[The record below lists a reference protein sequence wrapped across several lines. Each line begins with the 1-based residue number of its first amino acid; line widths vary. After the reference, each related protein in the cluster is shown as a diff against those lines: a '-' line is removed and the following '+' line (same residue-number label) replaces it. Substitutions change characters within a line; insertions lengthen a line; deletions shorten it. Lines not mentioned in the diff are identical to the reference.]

1 MSRFFIYFGCFSG
14 SLMEQKLQIV
24 SRDTMHSTTVDG
36 GTSSETLTGQ
46 PGGWFETNPCNRC
59 RRPMRPDWQGR
70 SCSDCQKIDR
80 VWAKEQRF
88 DISGPFPTQPLGIP
102 ASSSAHRRDDIP
114 GFVSRASLYLIMQ
127 NLLLRMF
134 YFQVPRRFFYVLLLK
149 VLIIMFHFCTGHS
162 SSFPLIPLRFLHE
175 PTCYARETDRS
186 GSSVQRLS
194 EKYTRQSAAAQMGR
208 FAHRGTRT

>member
-1 MSRFFIYFGCFSG
+1 
-14 SLMEQKLQIV
+14 
-24 SRDTMHSTTVDG
+24 MHSTTVDG

-102 ASSSAHRRDDIP
+102 ASSSAHRRDHIEMPVDLTDLETAICNAIPVAHLEIP
-114 GFVSRASLYLIMQ
+114 GFVSRASLYLTIQICYYGCSIFKFSANSFM
-127 NLLLRMF
+127 
-134 YFQVPRRFFYVLLLK
+134 YFFFSK
-149 VLIIMFHFCTGHS
+149 CS
-162 SSFPLIPLRFLHE
+162 
-175 PTCYARETDRS
+175 
-186 GSSVQRLS
+186 
-194 EKYTRQSAAAQMGR
+194 
-208 FAHRGTRT
+208 